1 MNVWKSAF
9 VVLPTLLAG
18 LFLTA
23 PADAAPLMQ
32 PTLPGRGLPIERVQD
47 APADLTGVW
56 SDGIAP
62 IHIHQHGS
70 DVEFRY
76 VTNDYDHTFRG
87 HFVSPSAIEGG
98 YTPRRNRTTGCAT
111 TLAVHIDVRD
121 ANTFVLRWRALDSNC
136 DLAAGQT
143 GTDQP
148 YVRQSRPSGQAG
160 TDARYV
166 RQPRPSWQAAPGDTS
181 CCPNSMLVCPLGRH
195 FCGH

>member
-1 MNVWKSAF
+1 MRKVWTSAW
-9 VVLPTLLAG
+9 VTVSALLAG
-18 LFLTA
+18 LVLTA
-23 PADAAPLMQ
+23 PAEAAPFMQ
-32 PTLPGRGLPIERVQD
+32 GALPASGVPIERVQG

-62 IHIHQHGS
+62 IHIHQHGG
-70 DVEFRY
+70 DVDFRY

-87 HFVSPSAIEGG
+87 RFVSPYGIEGA

-121 ANTFVLRWRALDSNC
+121 ANSFVLHWRALDSNC

-143 GTDQP
+143 GTDAP
-148 YVRQSRPSGQAG
+148 YVRLAGGQTR
-160 TDARYV
+160 TDVPYV